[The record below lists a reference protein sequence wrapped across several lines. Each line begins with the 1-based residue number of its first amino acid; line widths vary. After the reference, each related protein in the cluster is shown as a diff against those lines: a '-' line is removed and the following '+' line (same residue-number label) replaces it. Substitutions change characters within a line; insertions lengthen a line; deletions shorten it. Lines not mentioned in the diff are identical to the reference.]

1 MKTNKRKRVSL
12 ELVFRQTIF
21 FFDFFFCSTFVKV
34 KRSVVH
40 SDQGKKTEL
49 SPIVFLLQ
57 SEYSLCPE
65 PELLIHTFVLSLK
78 KKKNFTAINNSDD
91 SF

>member
-1 MKTNKRKRVSL
+1 M
-12 ELVFRQTIF
+12 
-21 FFDFFFCSTFVKV
+21 KV
-34 KRSVVH
+34 KRFVVH

-65 PELLIHTFVLSLK
+65 PELLIRTFVLSLK
-78 KKKNFTAINNSDD
+78 KKDFTAINNSDD